1 LGAHRFR
8 ESRPDGHGSVDLHKS
23 IVVSSDTYYYKLA
36 YEMGVD
42 RIHGFMKAW
51 GFGQKTGIDLEHE
64 ATGVLPS
71 SEWKQRRFRQ
81 KWLPGESPSIGIGQ
95 GYNTF
100 TMLQLAHATATL
112 ANGGQ
117 PMRPRLMRASQVSG
131 SPPEF
136 APAEPGEPIAVKPEH
151 LRLVTRAMIDVNRF
165 GTSRI
170 VFNEAGYQA
179 AGKTGTAQVIGIRQ
193 NEKYDVRKVAERHRD
208 HSLFIA
214 FAPAVSPKIAL
225 AVIVENGG
233 FGAQAAAPIARA
245 VFDFHLL
252 GRLPPDRAGIRLPP
266 IDESELRD
274 VPEDL
279 EPERVSPA
287 SGAAATGRAR

>member
-1 LGAHRFR
+1 
-8 ESRPDGHGSVDLHKS
+8 
-23 IVVSSDTYYYKLA
+23 
-36 YEMGVD
+36 
-42 RIHGFMKAW
+42 
-51 GFGQKTGIDLEHE
+51 
-64 ATGVLPS
+64 
-71 SEWKQRRFRQ
+71 
-81 KWLPGESPSIGIGQ
+81 
-95 GYNTF
+95 
-100 TMLQLAHATATL
+100 
-112 ANGGQ
+112 
-117 PMRPRLMRASQVSG
+117 MRPRLMRAQQLPG
-131 SPPEF
+131 AALELAPP
-136 APAEPGEPIAVKPEH
+136 EPGEPIALRPEH
-151 LRLVTRAMIDVNRF
+151 VRLVTRAMIDVNRF
-165 GTSRI
+165 GTSRV
-170 VFNEAGYQA
+170 VFEGAEYQA

-214 FAPAVSPKIAL
+214 FAPAAAPRIAL

-279 EPERVSPA
+279 EPERIGAPA
-287 SGAAATGRAR
+287 GGAR